1 MKIFKNE
8 YTYLIWKPLL
18 EGLVVE
24 WCGNETNQNETINT
38 SSSKNELMEWARLVP
53 FLIWSSNS
61 GHENDAYVI

>member
-8 YTYLIWKPLL
+8 CTYLIWKPLL